1 VVAALLLLAPLV
13 RKLLPRK
20 ATVPVLAEAAHEI
33 EEAHHH
39 HGLTDAVSVERHAD
53 QDDRTP

>member
-1 VVAALLLLAPLV
+1 MVAALLLPAPLV

-20 ATVPVLAEAAHEI
+20 VLAEAAHEI

-39 HGLTDAVSVERHAD
+39 PGLTDAVSVERHAG
-53 QDDRTP
+53 QDDRDRTP